1 MPLRLVLIED
11 HQALREGLELLL
23 GREGIEVLGTAG
35 TADEGRELVERLE
48 PGRRADRHPRSARS
62 PGIELTAQLID
73 ADPERRIVLYT
84 GSNEIELLI
93 SGPGLRRARLR
104 AQGGHAERA
113 ARPRCT
119 TVAEGGTYVDP
130 RLHPALLSRRA
141 TQTQKSLSKRERE
154 IMDLLAQGLTGEQVA
169 ERLFLSPETIK
180 THIRNAMNKLEAN
193 TRVHAIAIAL
203 REGFI
208 SAPTGLVSDDD
219 LVLDGET
226 PPQAAPR
233 PAHAA
238 DDRRRLRRGA
248 GRRPRDLRR
257 RPARV
262 RHPHPGRGRGDPQ
275 ADRRAARG
283 ARRLELAADDQQV
296 LDRHAAGPP
305 AGPVFQRSRERERA
319 RGRAARGRSS
329 SRLA

>member
-1 MPLRLVLIED
+1 MVRPDPITAMPLRLVLIED

-35 TADEGRELVERLE
+35 SAQEGQELVEQLDPDVALIDIRLGE
-48 PGRRADRHPRSARS
+48 DS
-62 PGIELTAQLID
+62 GIDLTAKLVD
-73 ADPERRIVLYT
+73 ADPERRIMLYT
-84 GSNEIELLI
+84 GSSEIDLLI
-93 SGPGLRRARLR
+93 SGLDSGARGYALKDG
-104 AQGGHAERA
+104 APSELTTAL
-113 ARPRCT
+113 T

-208 SAPTGLVSDDD
+208 SPPT
-219 LVLDGET
+219 
-226 PPQAAPR
+226 
-233 PAHAA
+233 
-238 DDRRRLRRGA
+238 A
-248 GRRPRDLRR
+248 G
-257 RPARV
+257 
-262 RHPHPGRGRGDPQ
+262 H
-275 ADRRAARG
+275 
-283 ARRLELAADDQQV
+283 
-296 LDRHAAGPP
+296 
-305 AGPVFQRSRERERA
+305 S
-319 RGRAARGRSS
+319 
-329 SRLA
+329 